1 MVISNYLARYIP
13 RWEMF
18 LGAALLILVFKFRE
32 GIWGNIISVW
42 KGRDN
47 RPENDQDMLSTIIYG
62 LTIGGILY
70 IISIGLSLTFGSMR
84 IVNFAHGMIY
94 TTGAYILIAA
104 LPFIRNNFFLGILI
118 AILVV
123 IPISFI
129 IEKFIIRRL
138 YGESIDYAII
148 ATYAV
153 LLIGVDLVKWIWGTS
168 PIPLSD
174 PVGRSVSFLSIEVPV
189 YRLIIIAVSLAI
201 CVALWVFFKKTIV
214 GKIVRCWPA
223 GQGSREES
231 GDQCRQILFYR
242 FCSGKLPRCL
252 RRSSLRPITTVHP
265 YMGFHILLISFAR
278 GDRRRARKSEGHDGS
293 LPLCWAW

>member
-1 MVISNYLARYIP
+1 MISTL
-13 RWEMF
+13 
-18 LGAALLILVFKFRE
+18 
-32 GIWGNIISVW
+32 
-42 KGRDN
+42 
-47 RPENDQDMLSTIIYG
+47 IYG

-70 IISIGLSLTFGSMR
+70 IISIGLSLPFGSMR

-94 TTGAYILIAA
+94 TPGAYIRMAA
-104 LPFIRNNFFLGILI
+104 LPLIRSNFFAGILI

-174 PVGRSVSFLSIEVPV
+174 PVGKSVTFLTIEVPV
-189 YRLIIIAVSLAI
+189 YRLIIILVSLTI
-201 CVALWVFFKKTIV
+201 CVGLWLFFKKTIV
-214 GKIVRCWPA
+214 GKIVIA
-223 GQGSREES
+223 GLQDREAVRSLGISVDRYFSIVFVLGS
-231 GDQCRQILFYR
+231 
-242 FCSGKLPRCL
+242 CL
-252 RRSSLRPITTVHP
+252 AALGGVLYAPITTVHP
-265 YMGFHILLISFAR
+265 YMGFHILLISFAVVIV
-278 GDRRRARKSEGHDGS
+278 GGLGS
-293 LPLCWAW
+293 LKGTTISAFALGMVMAITGRFWGPAAEAMVFAVMAVVLIIKPIEV